1 MASAPVANEAGS
13 SPQPLIDQQHRDAH
27 NRGER
32 ERQPSNF
39 ERRHGFGLKTSSD
52 FLPRHCYLRVNQA
65 FKRVPTAGWQLGNF
79 SRYRSEDPFPLIQMT
94 PRGGIPHNTGAGMVR
109 SRPPYACINA
119 PAVAGVMQ
127 HARAIAA

>member
-39 ERRHGFGLKTSSD
+39 ERRHGFGLKTS
-52 FLPRHCYLRVNQA
+52 VQEN
-65 FKRVPTAGWQLGNF
+65 TARF
-79 SRYRSEDPFPLIQMT
+79 FTT
-94 PRGGIPHNTGAGMVR
+94 PSLLTG
-109 SRPPYACINA
+109 
-119 PAVAGVMQ
+119 
-127 HARAIAA
+127 